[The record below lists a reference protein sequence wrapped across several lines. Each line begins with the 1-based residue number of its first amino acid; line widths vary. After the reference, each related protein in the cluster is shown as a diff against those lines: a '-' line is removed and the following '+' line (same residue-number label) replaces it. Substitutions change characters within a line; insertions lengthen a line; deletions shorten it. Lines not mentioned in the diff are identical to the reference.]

1 MKHNLCQ
8 MGESSPAIEQGCR
21 RRRLCRAYG
30 LFGGYNKG
38 GGVNRAGAEK
48 EGIDRVVRIF
58 GGNNEGQW
66 KRGTGSATGRS
77 RVCGKT
83 HFIFRVSRS
92 GHERGSSCVC
102 PGKTYWT
109 VFQGL
114 HLVRGKNYG
123 SAGQQAKNPSY
134 RFINRFEGWAISRPE
149 TTDCPRRLPDE
160 VMKGRPGNSGF
171 RRGKNGEKFRQTTRP
186 FPF

>member
-1 MKHNLCQ
+1 MVACHRAELLTETALQ
-8 MGESSPAIEQGCR
+8 SLR
-21 RRRLCRAYG
+21 TVRRLQQRRWCQQSRCE
-30 LFGGYNKG
+30 KG
-38 GGVNRAGAEK
+38 R
-48 EGIDRVVRIF
+48 IDRVVRIF

-77 RVCGKT
+77 CVCGKT

-102 PGKTYWT
+102 PGKTHWT

-123 SAGQQAKNPSY
+123 SAGQQAENPSY

-171 RRGKNGEKFRQTTRP
+171 RRGKTGEKFRQTTRP